1 VACCGVKIRTFYIIT
16 SDGLAIQV
24 TGYRQTYASLRGT
37 IRIMELVGGM
47 REFAGAPDAMALIL

>member
-1 VACCGVKIRTFYIIT
+1 MFYIIT

-24 TGYRQTYASLRGT
+24 TGYWQTYASLRGI